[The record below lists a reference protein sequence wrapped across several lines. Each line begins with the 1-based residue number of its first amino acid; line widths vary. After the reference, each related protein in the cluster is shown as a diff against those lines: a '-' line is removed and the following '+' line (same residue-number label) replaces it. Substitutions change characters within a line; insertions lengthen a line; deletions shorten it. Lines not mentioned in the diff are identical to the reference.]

1 MAAIVSATFMYCR
14 ESSPAIL
21 SLILWPAGPGRSR
34 MRFPRLVAFKDDA
47 ETVHMED
54 MEGMEGRLSEGPTTL
69 PV

>member
-1 MAAIVSATFMYCR
+1 
-14 ESSPAIL
+14 
-21 SLILWPAGPGRSR
+21 

-54 MEGMEGRLSEGPTTL
+54 MEGRLSEGPTTL

>member
-1 MAAIVSATFMYCR
+1 
-14 ESSPAIL
+14 
-21 SLILWPAGPGRSR
+21 